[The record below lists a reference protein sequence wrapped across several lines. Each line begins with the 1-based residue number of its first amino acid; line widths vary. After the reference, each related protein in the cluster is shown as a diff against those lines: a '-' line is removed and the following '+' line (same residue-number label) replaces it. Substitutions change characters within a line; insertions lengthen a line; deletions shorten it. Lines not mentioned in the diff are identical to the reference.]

1 MGQPADTSSK
11 AELRPD
17 KPRLLDQV
25 REVLRRLHYSYRTE
39 KTYRYW
45 IRYFILWSGKRH
57 PRDLGAAEVTA
68 FLNYLA
74 NERQVAAA
82 TQNQALSALLFLYA
96 RVLNVKLPWLENLD
110 RAKRPVRLPVVLTET
125 EVSRLLSQM
134 EGMTGL
140 MAGLLYGCG
149 LRLREC
155 LRLRVKDIDF
165 AYRQLMV
172 REGKGAKDRVTMLP
186 EKLLE
191 PLQRHLGR
199 VKALHERDL
208 KAGYGEVEL
217 PDALERKYPRAARQW
232 GWQFV
237 FPSKNRAP
245 DPRSG
250 VIRRH
255 HLYPQTLSRA
265 VMRAARTAGISKHA
279 GCHSLRHYAD
289 IGIGATRSPR
299 TCCSTEATSAR
310 CRSCSAMRTS
320 RRR

>member
-217 PDALERKYPRAARQW
+217 PDALERKYPRANGA
-232 GWQFV
+232 GNSC
-237 FPSKNRAP
+237 FPPRIAHPIRAAAS
-245 DPRSG
+245 SG
-250 VIRRH
+250 GTTSIRR
-255 HLYPQTLSRA
+255 LFRA
-265 VMRAARTAGISKHA
+265 R
-279 GCHSLRHYAD
+279 
-289 IGIGATRSPR
+289 
-299 TCCSTEATSAR
+299 
-310 CRSCSAMRTS
+310 
-320 RRR
+320 